1 MVSLNPVAEVGEARA
16 EHLVLVV
23 DDDDSTRALLR
34 LTLERAGYQIAEAQR
49 GDEVLQTIVQTR
61 PNALVLDMLMPG
73 MNGLDV
79 IEQLRNAPETNHLPI
94 LCLTAGLSSAKE
106 MTEALRAGA
115 DDFLRKPFNPDELV
129 ARLDTRLRVYRLA
142 NRERQRVIELEML
155 IASYSDSAE
164 PSDSA
169 SQADRLARA
178 EQLAAIGTLS
188 AGIAHEINNLL
199 QPVLMGIQ
207 LALESLNEKRPVD
220 RQVLEVAEREL
231 RRAQRLVRQLL
242 DFSGPNRGIVG
253 SVKLNDVIGEVLTL
267 TAKQLQYAQIR
278 LVKEFS
284 ASTSLV
290 GNADQLKQVVLN
302 LIVNAVQA
310 MPSGGTL
317 TVRTWQTDQNVFM
330 SVEDSGV
337 GITPEVQSR
346 LFTPFFTTKAD
357 GTGLGLALS
366 DQIVQEHGGRIAVES
381 EPGQG
386 ATFTIAFPLPGD

>member
-1 MVSLNPVAEVGEARA
+1 LVSLNPVAEVGEARA